1 MLPLWI
7 EYQLDQKKL
16 ITYHKFIITRSC
28 IYFEIPSDTNQMQT
42 LKKAACF
49 SEKVKYT
56 TREQKER
63 KIKVRDK

>member
-16 ITYHKFIITRSC
+16 ITYHKFFITRSC
-28 IYFEIPSDTNQMQT
+28 IFFEIPSDTKQNANSEKSC
-42 LKKAACF
+42 LF
-49 SEKVKYT
+49 LEKVKYT